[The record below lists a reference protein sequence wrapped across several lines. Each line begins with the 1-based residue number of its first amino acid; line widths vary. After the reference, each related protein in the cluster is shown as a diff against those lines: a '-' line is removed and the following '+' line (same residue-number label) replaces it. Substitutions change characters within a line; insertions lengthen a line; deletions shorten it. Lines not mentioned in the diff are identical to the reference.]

1 MHRPISRAQ
10 AARRPVALALSTLV
24 AALGAGCGG
33 ALISNQQEQQIG
45 AGVDEQI
52 EKEYRI
58 LEASDPVARWA
69 VEFVRPF
76 SNASKSF
83 RDPGDFGGYKVEVI
97 SDDELINAFAAPGGY
112 VYISTGLIKAADDC
126 AEIAGVMGHELA
138 HVTERHSARQIEK
151 AFAAQL
157 VSDFF
162 LEDGLTKTAA
172 ETLFGFIQAT
182 KFSRD
187 HEREADAVGLQI
199 SKKAGYDPDGLARF
213 FAKLLSGGS
222 SPPEFL
228 SSHPAT
234 EDRIRDVRKAI
245 KDRYGANPGGSTACL
260 TAMKLP
266 QIKAHLSG
274 GKTRTTKKRVSLKW
288 LRERQVQA
296 RR

>member
-1 MHRPISRAQ
+1 MKLHRF
-10 AARRPVALALSTLV
+10 ALAVAVLST
-24 AALGAGCGG
+24 GCGG
-33 ALISNQQEQQIG
+33 ALISNQQEKQIG

-58 LEASDPVARWA
+58 LTADDPVAKWA
-69 VEFVRPF
+69 VEFVKPF
-76 SNASKSF
+76 SDASKTF
-83 RDPGDFGGYKVEVI
+83 RNPADFGGYKIEVI
-97 SDDELINAFAAPGGY
+97 ADDDLVNAFAAPGGY
-112 VYISTGLIKAADDC
+112 VYISTGLIKASDDC

-138 HVTERHSARQIEK
+138 HVTQRHSARQIEK
-151 AFAAQL
+151 AYAAQI

-162 LEDGLTKTAA
+162 LEEGLTKAAA
-172 ETLFGFIQAT
+172 ETLFGFLQAT

-187 HEREADAVGLQI
+187 HEREADDVGLQI
-199 SKKAGYDPDGLARF
+199 SKRAGYDPDGLARF
-213 FAKLLSGGS
+213 FQKLLAQGS

-234 EDRIRDVRKAI
+234 DGRIRDVRAAI
-245 KDRYGANPGGSTACL
+245 EKRYGAKPGGTTTCR

-274 GKTRTTKKRVSLKW
+274 GKTRTKRKSVSLEW
-288 LRERQVQA
+288 LREREAHA

>member
-1 MHRPISRAQ
+1 MKLHRIASLF
-10 AARRPVALALSTLV
+10 ALAGLAT
-24 AALGAGCGG
+24 GCGG
-33 ALISNQQEQQIG
+33 ALISNQQEKQIG

-58 LEASDPVARWA
+58 LAASDPVSKWA
-69 VEFVRPF
+69 VDFVKPF
-76 SNASKSF
+76 SNASKAF
-83 RDPGDFGGYKVEVI
+83 RPPSEFGGYKVEVI
-97 SDDELINAFAAPGGY
+97 ADDALVNAFAAPGGY

-138 HVTERHSARQIEK
+138 HVTERHSARQLEK

-172 ETLFGFIQAT
+172 ETIFGFLQAT

-199 SKKAGYDPDGLARF
+199 SHDAGYDPDGLARF
-213 FAKLLSGGS
+213 FQKLLKQGG

-234 EDRIRDVRKAI
+234 DDRIKDVRAAI
-245 KDRYGANPGGSTACL
+245 KKRYGSKPGGSKSCRTS
-260 TAMKLP
+260 MKLP

-274 GKTRTTKKRVSLKW
+274 GKSRTTTRKKVSLKW
-288 LRERQVQA
+288 LRERGAHA

>member
-1 MHRPISRAQ
+1 MKPTH
-10 AARRPVALALSTLV
+10 VATLI
-24 AALGAGCGG
+24 ALGALATGCGG
-33 ALISNQQEQQIG
+33 ALISNQQEKQIG

-58 LEASDPVARWA
+58 LSADDPVSKWA

-76 SNASKSF
+76 SNASKAF
-83 RDPGDFGGYKVEVI
+83 RDPSDFGGYKIEVI
-97 SDDELINAFAAPGGY
+97 ADDALINAFAAPGGY
-112 VYISTGLIKAADDC
+112 VYISTGLIKASDDC

-138 HVTERHSARQIEK
+138 HVTQRHSARQIEK

-162 LEDGLTKTAA
+162 LDEGLTKAAA

-199 SKKAGYDPDGLARF
+199 SREASYDPDGLARF
-213 FAKLLSGGS
+213 FKKLLGQGA

-234 EDRIRDVRKAI
+234 DDRIRDVRAAI
-245 KDRYGANPGGSTACL
+245 KKRYGANPGGTKACR

-274 GKTRTTKKRVSLKW
+274 GKTRTKRKTVSMKW
-288 LRERQVQA
+288 LREREAHA

>member
-1 MHRPISRAQ
+1 MKLTPLIG
-10 AARRPVALALSTLV
+10 ALALG
-24 AALGAGCGG
+24 ALGTGCGG
-33 ALISNQQEQQIG
+33 ALISNQQEKQIG

-52 EKEYRI
+52 EKEYTV
-58 LEASDPVARWA
+58 LSANDPVAKWA
-69 VEFVRPF
+69 VAFVEPF
-76 SNASKSF
+76 SQASTSF
-83 RDPGDFGGYKVEVI
+83 RDPADFDGYKVEVI
-97 SDDELINAFAAPGGY
+97 ADDQLINAFAAPGGY

-138 HVTERHSARQIEK
+138 HVTQRHSARQIEK
-151 AFAAQL
+151 AYAAQI

-172 ETLFGFIQAT
+172 ETLFGFLQAT

-187 HEREADAVGLQI
+187 HEREADEVGLQI
-199 SKKAGYDPDGLARF
+199 SKRAGYDPDGLARF
-213 FAKLLSGGS
+213 FQKLLAQGS

-234 EDRIRDVRKAI
+234 ADRIKDVRASI
-245 KDRYGANPGGSTACL
+245 KSRYGNNPGGSTACR

-274 GKTRTTKKRVSLKW
+274 GKTRTKRKSVSLRW
-288 LRERQVQA
+288 LRERQA
-296 RR
+296 HAHR